1 MIIVS
6 QLSHHDDDDD
16 DDDEE
21 EEEEDDDD
29 EEEEEEDR
37 EDEGKKEDHI
47 HQKKTN
53 QDVSY
58 QALTRRL
65 PRRNRAAPNWD
76 HPGS

>member
-16 DDDEE
+16 DDEE
-21 EEEEDDDD
+21 EEEE
-29 EEEEEEDR
+29 EEHR

-53 QDVSY
+53 QGVSY

-65 PRRNRAAPNWD
+65 PGRNRAAPNWD